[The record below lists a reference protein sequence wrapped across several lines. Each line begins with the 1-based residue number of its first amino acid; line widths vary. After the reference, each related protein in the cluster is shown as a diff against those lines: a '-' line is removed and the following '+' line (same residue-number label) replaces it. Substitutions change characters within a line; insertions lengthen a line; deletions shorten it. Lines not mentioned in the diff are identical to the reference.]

1 MSHSKITK
9 FAAALG
15 TATLT
20 AALCA
25 PANAAIVL
33 GGDNGWEV
41 SYGGFVNLFYTQ
53 TDFEFSDGT
62 SEDSSHLNEG
72 LLPAFH
78 TLTAKSPEIG
88 GLKGTA
94 QITFAP
100 DSSSNKNGRLNKGG
114 TFGTGDPID
123 MREVFFNVSGDFG
136 TISAG
141 RTLALFQRQAILK
154 DMTLFGMGALAG
166 PDGGG
171 TGLGRIGFGYVY
183 PDFRTRFAYKTP
195 DINGFNLELGIFD
208 PQEPLGANIAETDTP
223 QFQMEG
229 TYTHAFENGSFN
241 IWLGLLWQEMEVAL
255 PGIAAVPAGFAIDQ
269 TTGLV
274 VATPA
279 VAAIPGASGD
289 IDSFG
294 WNIGADIKF
303 GGFNVVGS
311 YYSGEALGAVLFNL
325 GGGDGFSCVQ
335 TAAIQDCDEADNDG
349 YYIQG
354 SYTFNGETKVGLS
367 YGRSLQDDNSA
378 GAPQVDSSL
387 WTVGVYHDIN
397 SWLKVMAEYNH
408 HESDFFGVD
417 EADNFSIGGFML
429 W

>member
-1 MSHSKITK
+1 MKLIKRTK
-9 FAAALG
+9 LAAAIG
-15 TATLT
+15 T
-20 AALCA
+20 AALA
-25 PANAAIVL
+25 GALSASANAAIVL

-53 TDFEFSDGT
+53 SDFEFAGGG

-78 TLTAKSPEIG
+78 TLTAKSPEID

-100 DSSSNKNGRLNKGG
+100 DSSGAKNKRLNKGG
-114 TFGTGDPID
+114 AEID

-183 PDFRTRFAYKTP
+183 PDFRTRFTYKTA
-195 DINGFNLELGIFD
+195 DINGFNLEVGIFD
-208 PQEPLGANIAETDTP
+208 PQEGASPSETDTP
-223 QFQMEG
+223 QFQGEAS
-229 TYTHAFENGSFN
+229 YTHAFEGGSFN
-241 IWLGLLWQEMEVAL
+241 AWFGLLWQEQEITSS
-255 PGIAAVPAGFAIDQ
+255 PGIAAVPDSFVVDPV
-269 TTGLV
+269 TGL
-274 VATPA
+274 ATFTAGTP
-279 VAAIPGASGD
+279 AIPGATGD
-289 IDSFG
+289 IESFG

-311 YYSGEALGAVLFNL
+311 YYDGQALGALLFAL
-325 GGGDGFSCVQ
+325 GGGDAWACSV
-335 TAAIQDCDEADNDG
+335 TNCDEADNDG
-349 YYIQG
+349 GYIQG
-354 SYTFNGETKVGLS
+354 SYTFNGKTKVGIS
-367 YGRSLQDDNSA
+367 WGYSSQDDNLA
-378 GAPQVDSSL
+378 GAPDVDNEL
-387 WTVGVYHDIN
+387 WTVGVYHDVN
-397 SWLKVMAEYNH
+397 SWLKVIAEYNDH
-408 HESDFFGVD
+408 KSDFL
-417 EADNFSIGGFML
+417 ANKAQSFSVGAFIL

>member
-1 MSHSKITK
+1 MIHSKITK

-15 TATLT
+15 TATLV
-20 AALCA
+20 AAFCA

-53 TDFEFSDGT
+53 TDFDYAAPGADQ
-62 SEDSSHLNEG
+62 DSSHLNEG

-78 TLTAKSPEIG
+78 TLTAKSPEVG
-88 GLKGTA
+88 GLKGMA

-100 DSSSNKNGRLNKGG
+100 DSSSNKNSRLNKGTIG
-114 TFGTGDPID
+114 AASGNSWID

-141 RTLALFQRQAILK
+141 RTLSLYQRQAILK

-208 PQEPLGANIAETDTP
+208 PQEPLGADIAETDTP

-229 TYTHAFENGSFN
+229 TYTHAFDNGSFN
-241 IWLGLLWQEMEVAL
+241 VWLGLLWQEMEVDM
-255 PGIAAVPAGFAIDQ
+255 GF
-269 TTGLV
+269 
-274 VATPA
+274 
-279 VAAIPGASGD
+279 ASGD
-289 IDSFG
+289 VDSFG
-294 WNIGADIKF
+294 WNVGLDVKF

-311 YYSGEALGAVLFNL
+311 YYDGDGLGGGLFNL
-325 GGGDGFSCVQ
+325 GGGDGFACIADDLL
-335 TAAIQDCDEADNDG
+335 TPAIDESDCDEANANG

-378 GAPQVDSSL
+378 GAVDTENSL

-408 HESDFFGVD
+408 YESRNWILGEIDG
-417 EADNFSIGGFML
+417 ADNFSIGGFLL

>member
-1 MSHSKITK
+1 MMLIKRTK
-9 FAAALG
+9 LAAAIGAAALAG
-15 TATLT
+15 
-20 AALCA
+20 ALSA

-53 TDFEFSDGT
+53 SDFDFDAGG

-100 DSSSNKNGRLNKGG
+100 DSSGSKTKRLNKGG
-114 TFGTGDPID
+114 GEID

-141 RTLALFQRQAILK
+141 RTLSLFQRQAILK

-183 PDFRTRFAYKTP
+183 PDFRTRFTYKTP
-195 DINGFNLELGIFD
+195 DINGFNLEVGIFD
-208 PQEPLGANIAETDTP
+208 PQESASAPAETDTP
-223 QFQMEG
+223 QFQAEA
-229 TYTHAFENGSFN
+229 TYTHGFDGGSFN
-241 IWLGLLWQEMEVAL
+241 AWFGLLWQEQEITSSAL
-255 PGIAAVPAGFAIDQ
+255 GG
-269 TTGLV
+269 TGDV
-274 VATPA
+274 E
-279 VAAIPGASGD
+279 
-289 IDSFG
+289 SFG
-294 WNIGADIKF
+294 WNIGGDIKF

-311 YYSGEALGAVLFNL
+311 YYDGEALGTLLFNQGNDL
-325 GGGDGFSCVQ
+325 VPGTGDGFACNL
-335 TAAIQDCDEADNDG
+335 TDCDEADNDG
-349 YYIQG
+349 FYVQG
-354 SYTFNGETKVGLS
+354 SYTFNGKTKVGIS
-367 YGRSLQDDNSA
+367 YGGSYQDDNAA
-378 GAPQVDSSL
+378 GSLGYDNEL
-387 WTVGVYHDIN
+387 WTVGVYHDVN
-397 SWLKVMAEYNH
+397 TWLKVVAEYNEH
-408 HESDFFGVD
+408 NSGYLGANAES
-417 EADNFSIGGFML
+417 FSVGAFVL

>member
-1 MSHSKITK
+1 MNLIKRSKLVVA
-9 FAAALG
+9 FGAAMLAAALSS
-15 TATLT
+15 
-20 AALCA
+20 
-25 PANAAIVL
+25 PVNAAIVL

-41 SYGGFVNLFYTQ
+41 SYGGFINLFYTQ

-62 SEDSSHLNEG
+62 SEDSAHLNEG

-100 DSSSNKNGRLNKGG
+100 DSSANKNGRLNKAG
-114 TFGTGDPID
+114 TFGTGAQID

-141 RTLALFQRQAILK
+141 RTLSLFQRQAILK

-166 PDGGG
+166 PDGAG

-195 DINGFNLELGIFD
+195 DVNGFNLELGLFD
-208 PQEPLGANIAETDTP
+208 PQEPLGPNIAETDTP
-223 QFQMEG
+223 QFQAEA
-229 TYTHAFENGSFN
+229 TYTTAFEGGSFN
-241 IWLGLLWQEMEVAL
+241 AWFGLLWQEMEIFAG
-255 PGIAAVPAGFAIDQ
+255 PG
-269 TTGLV
+269 T
-274 VATPA
+274 
-279 VAAIPGASGD
+279 GD

-311 YYSGEALGAVLFNL
+311 YYDGEALGALLFNL
-325 GGGDGFSCVQ
+325 GGGDGHIC
-335 TAAIQDCDEADNDG
+335 ALGDCDEADNDG
-349 YYIQG
+349 YYVQG
-354 SYTFNGETKVGLS
+354 SYTFMGKTKVGLS
-367 YGRSLQDDNSA
+367 YGRSLQDDNA
-378 GAPQVDSSL
+378 LGAPEVDSSL

-408 HESDFFGVD
+408 HESDFLGVD
-417 EADNFSIGGFML
+417 EADNFSVGGFVL